1 MTTTRVLRIM
11 LATTLLLGGAWLARR
26 TLVQVNGTVVRDVRN
41 GR

>member
-1 MTTTRVLRIM
+1 MTTSRVLRIL
-11 LATTLLLGGAWLARR
+11 LAAALVLGGGWLARR